1 MNPFDYTFPVRVH
14 FGAGTLKNALAA
26 ELPRYGKNV
35 LLAYG
40 GGSIKRTG
48 LYDALKK
55 QLSEAGKAV
64 FDFGGI
70 MSNPTYAKVQEGA
83 RLAKEHNI
91 DFILA
96 VGGGSVIDCCK
107 VVSVQAKADK
117 DIWTL
122 EYDEK
127 GKPGAGIPFG
137 AIVTASG
144 TGAEMN
150 NGAVITNEERQQKSP
165 LWGSFADF
173 AILDVEMMLTL
184 PRKQVISGAFDTL
197 SHAME
202 TYLGSPRTPNLAD
215 EMGESVMRAVIRNL
229 RIVVQNEKD
238 VEARSELAWASA
250 MAENGM
256 LKLGKVTDFQAHMI
270 EHQLGAPT
278 DCNHGAGLA
287 VIHPALYRHL
297 APAAPAQFARLATE
311 VFGVDATGKTEEDLA
326 LAMPEAL
333 AAFIEEI
340 GMPTKLG
347 ELGITD
353 DVILRQTAD
362 TCILTPGCAKKLSR
376 DEIYEILQECK

>member
-1 MNPFDYTFPVRVH
+1 
-14 FGAGTLKNALAA
+14 
-26 ELPRYGKNV
+26 
-35 LLAYG
+35 
-40 GGSIKRTG
+40 
-48 LYDALKK
+48 
-55 QLSEAGKAV
+55 
-64 FDFGGI
+64 
-70 MSNPTYAKVQEGA
+70 
-83 RLAKEHNI
+83 
-91 DFILA
+91 
-96 VGGGSVIDCCK
+96 
-107 VVSVQAKADK
+107 
-117 DIWTL
+117 
-122 EYDEK
+122 
-127 GKPGAGIPFG
+127 
-137 AIVTASG
+137 
-144 TGAEMN
+144 MN

-362 TCILTPGCAKKLSR
+362 TCILTPSCAKKLSR